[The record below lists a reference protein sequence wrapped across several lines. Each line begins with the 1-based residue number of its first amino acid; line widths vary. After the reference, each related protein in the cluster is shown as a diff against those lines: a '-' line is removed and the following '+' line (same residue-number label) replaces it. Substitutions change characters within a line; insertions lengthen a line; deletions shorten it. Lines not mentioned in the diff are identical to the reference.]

1 MQMWPW
7 LCIEPD
13 RIGDAKLPD
22 KGQSGKIEGH
32 VFRRQAWLAGK
43 AGVEFGYMAAPAVL
57 CSNAALTSKRLA
69 YL

>member
-22 KGQSGKIEGH
+22 KGQSGKIEKAM
-32 VFRRQAWLAGK
+32 FFARQAWLAGK
-43 AGVEFGYMAAPAVL
+43 AGVEFGQYGCACCPMF
-57 CSNAALTSKRLA
+57 
-69 YL
+69 